1 MKFLG
6 RNRLPD
12 AATEAAFADAPLLPG
27 ERVLQWAPAEDG
39 FVVASSVGLR
49 WPAAYLLVR
58 WDEIDHVS
66 YTTGVMTLQPGGE
79 TLRFDDVRRLPE
91 VVRDR
96 INASIALDRHM
107 RLLPDGAG
115 MRVVGRRRSDT
126 GELRWTTTYDE
137 GLDPADP
144 IIAARASA
152 AVNEVRRLFA

>member
-1 MKFLG
+1 MKLLG

-27 ERVLQWAPAEDG
+27 ERVLQWAPAGDG
-39 FVVASSVGLR
+39 FVIASSVGLR

-66 YTTGVMTLQPGGE
+66 YATGVMTLQPGGA
-79 TLRFDDVRRLPE
+79 TLRFDDVRRMPE

-96 INASIALDRHM
+96 VNASIALDRHM
-107 RLLPDGAG
+107 RLLPDGTG

-126 GELRWTTTYDE
+126 GELRWVTTYDAE
-137 GLDPADP
+137 VDRADP
-144 IIAARASA
+144 EIAMRAA
-152 AVNEVRRLFA
+152 AALAEVTSLFA